1 MDDELLGELG
11 KMDQDAL
18 DFISSLSDDKWIFD
32 ADILVDI
39 AHVLMLMEQDIVPER
54 SGVEII
60 RALKEIKYDDLSGED
75 VHVAI
80 ESRVNELV
88 GEETAGWM
96 HTARSRN
103 DEVATCIRIRLRHEL
118 LNIAWDLHQ
127 FLKNILKVVEENTN
141 TMMPGFTH
149 LQHAEPTTI
158 GHHYLAYFES
168 FDRNLTRILDCF
180 DRANKSPLGSCALTS
195 TTFKIDRELTAQLLG
210 FNGVMRNSMDGV
222 SSRDF
227 ALEAVSCFNNIMLD
241 LSRLSEEL
249 IIWSS
254 TEYSFVE
261 LPNEYTST
269 SSIMPQKKNP
279 DTLELVR
286 AKSGSVLGDYTAISS
301 ILKSLPYAYNRDLQE
316 LTPKIWSS
324 VQNLRGSLNIANEVI
339 KETEF
344 NNEKLKKS
352 SKKGLTSGS
361 ELANYLVK
369 QQEIP
374 FRIAHSKISNLV
386 NKGLNIEEM
395 AKQLNIPKNTLKQ
408 ITDPQKILEQKNTHG
423 SPSPKI
429 TKQEIKN
436 GQQRLKK
443 HKKQIKTREKKVNDG
458 LKNLEQKMNN
468 YLKKHT

>member
-1 MDDELLGELG
+1 MEDELLGELG

-18 DFISSLSDDKWIFD
+18 SFISSLSDDEWIFD

-39 AHVLMLMEQDIVPER
+39 AHVLMLMEQDIVPR
-54 SGVEII
+54 DSGVKIITALEEIS
-60 RALKEIKYDDLSGED
+60 YDELSGED

-80 ESRVNELV
+80 ESRLSELV

-118 LNIAWDLHQ
+118 LEVAWSLHN
-127 FLKNILKVVEENTN
+127 FLNKILGVVEDNKD

-149 LQHAEPTTI
+149 LQHAEPTTVS
-158 GHHYLAYFES
+158 HHYLAYFEA
-168 FDRNLTRILDCF
+168 FNRNLTRILDCF
-180 DRANKSPLGSCALTS
+180 ARTNKTPLGSCALTS
-195 TTFKIDRELTAQLLG
+195 TTFKIDREYTAELLG
-210 FNGVMRNSMDGV
+210 FDGVMRNSMDGV

-241 LSRLSEEL
+241 LSRLAEEL

-261 LPNEYTST
+261 LPDDYTST

-324 VQNLRGSLNIANEVI
+324 VTNVKGSLKIANEVI
-339 KETEF
+339 DGLEF
-344 NNEKLKKS
+344 NDEKLQS
-352 SKKGLTSGS
+352 SSRKGLTSGS
-361 ELANYLVK
+361 EIANYLVRDRG
-369 QQEIP
+369 IP
-374 FRIAHSKISNLV
+374 FRIAHSKVSNLV
-386 NKGLNIEEM
+386 NEGLSLEEM
-395 AKQLNIPKNTLKQ
+395 AVRLDIPEDVIDE
-408 ITDPQKILEQKNTHG
+408 ITDPEKILERKTVHG
-423 SPSPKI
+423 SPSPIVTSKEVNDGYLRLEEHE
-429 TKQEIKN
+429 KEIKS
-436 GQQRLKK
+436 
-443 HKKQIKTREKKVNDG
+443 REKKINQG
-458 LKNLEQKMNN
+458 LNKIKKTLDN
-468 YLKKHT
+468 YLKEK